1 MKVWEPEDS
10 DAHFELTPMI
20 DVVFL
25 LIAFFMV
32 LTNFI
37 TQELIALEIP
47 IAEEASVPEEQRD
60 RQFISIQADGTLFFG
75 AMPIDYD
82 ELAERLVRSLDA
94 NPSMRVYLRADATA
108 PHRYINDVMA
118 ACAEAGIFDLIFAT
132 NQI

>member
-37 TQELIALEIP
+37 TRELIALEIP
-47 IAEEASVPEEQRD
+47 IAEEASVPDEQRD

-82 ELAERLVRSLDA
+82 ELAERLVRALDA

-108 PHRYINDVMA
+108 PHRHINDVMA